1 MPDTNDINE
10 RYELELQ
17 KAIARS
23 QRQIRKVYEDAI
35 LDIAILAGLTDAKE
49 KAFSLSLYPNLE
61 RRVEARIKKMHKSI
75 LRLISGSVKDS
86 WQLSNEK
93 NNLFVD
99 RRLKGRKKLPQKV
112 RLIFYDPNEGALN
125 SFLSRKEKGLNLS
138 DRVWNLLE
146 PFKHEMEQAIGLEI
160 AQGTPAP
167 KMATKFKQYLNEPD
181 KLFRRVRG
189 EDGKL
194 RLSKKAREYKPGQ
207 GVYRSSYKNALRLS
221 ATEVNTSYRLNDI
234 NRWQKLEFIKGYRI
248 VLSNS
253 HKTYDICDELNKS
266 IYPKDMVWSG
276 WHPFCKCHM
285 EPVMI
290 SDEQYSKL
298 EDYLLG
304 VGEKPDISYVSEP
317 PKVFT
322 DYVQKNEERIRG
334 WKQPPYWYRDNKKFV
349 SS

>member
-1 MPDTNDINE
+1 
-10 RYELELQ
+10 
-17 KAIARS
+17 
-23 QRQIRKVYEDAI
+23 
-35 LDIAILAGLTDAKE
+35 
-49 KAFSLSLYPNLE
+49 
-61 RRVEARIKKMHKSI
+61 
-75 LRLISGSVKDS
+75 
-86 WQLSNEK
+86 
-93 NNLFVD
+93 
-99 RRLKGRKKLPQKV
+99 
-112 RLIFYDPNEGALN
+112 
-125 SFLSRKEKGLNLS
+125 
-138 DRVWNLLE
+138 
-146 PFKHEMEQAIGLEI
+146 
-160 AQGTPAP
+160 
-167 KMATKFKQYLNEPD
+167 LNEPD